1 MTSLAEQVTIVI
13 GASRGIGRGVAG
25 ALTDAG
31 APVVT
36 VSRTSGHA
44 DAEDRAKAIHTVIAD
59 ARDATLPARLIDE
72 FNPTNIVIV
81 AGAVPHMRPLQ
92 EQSWETFSV
101 AWETDVRIT
110 FAWVREVLLRPL
122 PSDGKVIVYSSGAA
136 LAGSPLSGGYAGAK
150 ATQRFVTDYA
160 RRESDKA
167 NLGIAFT
174 SIMARFAPQT
184 GVGKPAIAAYA
195 AEAGMSIEEF
205 LSKQGP
211 LITPE
216 QAGGVVVDLVQRK
229 AADIAPAYM
238 LSGAGLREL

>member
-25 ALTDAG
+25 ALVDAG

-36 VSRTSGHA
+36 VSRSGGSA
-44 DAEDRAKAIHTVIAD
+44 DAHDRPKVLHTEIAD

-110 FAWVREVLLRPL
+110 FSWVREALLRPL

-136 LAGSPLSGGYAGAK
+136 LGGSPLSGGYAGAK

-167 NLGIAFT
+167 NLGITFT
-174 SIMARFAPQT
+174 SIMARFALT

-195 AEAGMSIEEF
+195 AESGMPVEEF
-205 LSKQGP
+205 LGKQGP

-216 QAGGVVVDLVQRK
+216 QAGDVVVDLLQRK